1 MKKHVLL
8 ALLLASTVP
17 LAFANRDRPEE
28 LVTALEQAVS
38 KAAHGDVAGA
48 VRAINAEA
56 RSPKSL
62 KEVAAQEDNFKAAFQ
77 KMAGLGESDGV
88 ELLSLRYTGD
98 SFLRLRVVDK
108 RAEGVVLWTFVGYKF
123 KGEWSCKGMTFNG
136 GEDLMQIMHQ
146 ELDAADAK

>member
-1 MKKHVLL
+1 MKKHIMF
-8 ALLLASTVP
+8 ALLFASVVP
-17 LAFANRDRPEE
+17 VTFASHGRPEE
-28 LVTALEQAVS
+28 LVSALEQAVS
-38 KAAHGDVAGA
+38 KAARGDVAGA

-56 RSPKSL
+56 RSPKPL
-62 KEVAAQEDNFKAAFQ
+62 KEVVAQEDNFKAAFQ

-123 KGEWSCKGMTFNG
+123 KGEWSCKGMAFNG
-136 GEDLMQIMHQ
+136 GEDLMQIMRQ